1 MGDVK
6 MIVKSMST
14 SQHLATIL
22 ALIVL
27 RDDMLTLNVLLD
39 ITGLAHIQ
47 TIQTLPFSSTKTLH
61 FSLDLSVIYKII
73 LTSI

>member
-27 RDDMLTLNVLLD
+27 GDDNMSAFNVFEEVAFV
-39 ITGLAHIQ
+39 IGL
-47 TIQTLPFSSTKTLH
+47 
-61 FSLDLSVIYKII
+61 I
-73 LTSI
+73 LTVTTPPILS